1 MLVGS
6 RVLGEEAVANNPG
19 LLSMLDEGQP
29 VWVVDPLDG
38 TGNFSAGLPIFT
50 VIVALVV
57 GGEVRAG
64 WIHDPLNGRM
74 AVAHKGEGTFVDGHR
89 VSISRPDA
97 LPRLNRTEQRRV
109 GDESDR
115 KCRSRG

>member
-1 MLVGS
+1 MLAGS
-6 RVLGEEAVANNPG
+6 RVLGEEAVANDAS

-29 VWVVDPLDG
+29 VWAVDPLDG

-64 WIHDPLNGRM
+64 WIHDPLNGRTS
-74 AVAHKGEGTFVDGHR
+74 VAHQGEGAFVDGNR
-89 VSISRPDA
+89 VRHCRHADMA
-97 LPRLNRTEQRRV
+97 RLN
-109 GDESDR
+109 G
-115 KCRSRG
+115 RGYGPQ